1 MGIALSGVPDALEK
15 GTAIEIRCEGG
26 GLPKPIVA
34 QGMIVWKRGDV
45 VGVSFTD
52 IAGDVAPVVTTYVS
66 SHRPLD
72 PSGKN

>member
-1 MGIALSGVPDALEK
+1 
-15 GTAIEIRCEGG
+15 
-26 GLPKPIVA
+26 
-34 QGMIVWKRGDV
+34 MIVWKRGDV